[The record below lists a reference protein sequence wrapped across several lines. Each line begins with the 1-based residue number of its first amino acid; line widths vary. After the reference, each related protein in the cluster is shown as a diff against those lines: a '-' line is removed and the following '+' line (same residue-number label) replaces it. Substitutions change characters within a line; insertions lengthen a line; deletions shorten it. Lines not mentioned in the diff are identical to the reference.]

1 MSEESIKTKIQQD
14 QIHFMKDGKKEESN
28 ILRFALSFIN
38 KEEKDK
44 KQVLN
49 NTEIIQVIKK
59 VMKRNSEAYEQYLKA
74 ERNDLAEKEKQ
85 EMDLLKNYLP
95 IEKNDEET
103 MEIVKNMMQ
112 ELNITSVKEMGK
124 IMSTIKQK
132 YGNEINMALVSK
144 FIKTHL
150 DS

>member
-1 MSEESIKTKIQQD
+1 
-14 QIHFMKDGKKEESN
+14 
-28 ILRFALSFIN
+28 
-38 KEEKDK
+38 
-44 KQVLN
+44 
-49 NTEIIQVIKK
+49 
-59 VMKRNSEAYEQYLKA
+59 MKRNSEAYEQYLKA